1 MRPHEIENWVL
12 QIVER
17 VKARQPIEDSRVELK
32 SAWIKPEKAA
42 RQIAGHAN
50 SAHGAPVLW
59 LIGLDEINGVVG
71 ASHEELAEWY
81 AQVKSQFNGLA
92 PALMHYNI
100 PVDDRTLVALLF
112 ESDRAP
118 FVVINPM
125 FGKTGGGS
133 VALEVPWRE
142 NTSTRT
148 ATRAELLKIL
158 APHQELPIFDILDG
172 QLVARPEKHNGQETL
187 AWTLH
192 LTMYAETASTTR
204 VVIPFHKCAVSLEI
218 PGQIALTEFSSFSM
232 TPPEQVRIREMS
244 STPMSLTIEATP
256 DEILINGPGKL
267 HLNGQMYCSAPH
279 PLPDDL
285 PAQIRAS
292 LRPVLSDLS
301 IPLQLSL
308 TRVTPDTG
316 KVMKWVYKTR
326 S

>member
-17 VKARQPIEDSRVELK
+17 VKVRQPIEDSRVELK
-32 SAWIKPEKAA
+32 SAWIKSEKAA

-50 SAHGAPVLW
+50 AAHGAPILW

-81 AQVKSQFNGLA
+81 AQVKSQFNGIA

-100 PVDDRTLVALLF
+100 PIDDRTVVALLF
-112 ESDRAP
+112 ETDRAP
-118 FVVINPM
+118 FVVINQM
-125 FGKTGGGS
+125 FGKTGGGA
-133 VALEVPWRE
+133 VAYEVPWRE

-172 QLVARPEKHNGQETL
+172 QLMARPEKHNGQETL
-187 AWTLH
+187 AWNLNLTL
-192 LTMYAETASTTR
+192 YAETASKTR

-218 PGQIALTEFSSFSM
+218 PGILPLTEFSSF
-232 TPPEQVRIREMS
+232 TLQPPEQVRIREMTA
-244 STPMSLTIEATP
+244 TPMSLTIEATP
-256 DEILINGPGKL
+256 DEILINGPGKMY
-267 HLNGQMYCSAPH
+267 LNGLLYCTTPSPV
-279 PLPDDL
+279 PEDL
-285 PAQIRAS
+285 PASIKAS

-301 IPLQLSL
+301 IPLHISLS
-308 TRVTPDTG
+308 RVRPDAG
-316 KVMKWVYKTR
+316 RVMKWQFKSR
-326 S
+326 